1 MYLYVTCLPPFL
13 PVLLHILGTS
23 FISLSLPSS
32 SSLPPRNS
40 LVIKRRHHCQSSAA
54 LNIILFLDEI
64 TARTDAQDKNRARVP
79 GDFFRPKLITPGV
92 EFTSL
97 ALSLFNLYRYLPIV
111 QYVRMMAS
119 SEIKTKFSIFVM
131 SDREVDYSKFS
142 SITFRVI
149 SVLY

>member
-54 LNIILFLDEI
+54 PLNIILFLDEI

-92 EFTSL
+92 EFSSL
-97 ALSLFNLYRYLPIV
+97 ALSLSLFNLYTYLV
-111 QYVRMMAS
+111 
-119 SEIKTKFSIFVM
+119 
-131 SDREVDYSKFS
+131 
-142 SITFRVI
+142 
-149 SVLY
+149 